1 MDTLKSLKRV
11 GQVRLRVGFG
21 ELHIMHND
29 PVWEFGTAR
38 ILVNCLEGNWTKE
51 RAGLHGSALFPV
63 DNRVESIPLA
73 VNRDDDHIFT
83 WMPACCLEGSNRA
96 NRHLVIVSVDSG
108 HVRGSL
114 QEGRQH
120 FATGVAVEV
129 AILGSKE
136 YHARSSL
143 DLVVKAFLT
152 IDSRRSAGGSFQLDD
167 LGFAAGSLDQPVSYA
182 LTLLNEVGTD
192 EGHII
197 LVGLGEC
204 VIYIAVDQD
213 NMNTGSLGLEL
224 CGYKSF
230 LGVRGEPDNIN
241 LLQDH

>member
-108 HVRGSL
+108 HVRMSL
-114 QEGRQH
+114 QEGRH
-120 FATGVAVEV
+120 RFAT
-129 AILGSKE
+129 
-136 YHARSSL
+136 
-143 DLVVKAFLT
+143 
-152 IDSRRSAGGSFQLDD
+152 
-167 LGFAAGSLDQPVSYA
+167 GSLDQPVSYA

-197 LVGLGEC
+197 LVGLGERM
-204 VIYIAVDQD
+204 IYIAVDQD
-213 NMNTGSLGLEL
+213 NRNTGRLGLEH

-230 LGVRGEPDNIN
+230 FGDRGEQNNIN
-241 LLQDH
+241 LLSDH